1 MEPMTLG
8 SPVGSPSTQNPT
20 SPFLPGFLM
29 GDPVPQPTSPSKTPR
44 QVHFAPSLTSP
55 IGLPTP
61 CPPTTSGTPTLNDSL
76 SRYEVPWWVYI

>member
-20 SPFLPGFLM
+20 SPFLPGYLM

-44 QVHFAPSLTSP
+44 QVHFAPSLTPCSP
-55 IGLPTP
+55 TV
-61 CPPTTSGTPTLNDSL
+61 SGTPAINDSL
-76 SRYEVPWWVYI
+76 SRYKFDIGL